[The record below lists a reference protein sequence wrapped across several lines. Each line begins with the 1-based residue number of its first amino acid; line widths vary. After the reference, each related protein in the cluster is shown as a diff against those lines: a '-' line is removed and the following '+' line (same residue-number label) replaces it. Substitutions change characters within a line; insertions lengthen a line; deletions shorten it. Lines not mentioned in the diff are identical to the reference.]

1 MLLQL
6 IHPLHNRVGGSKGV
20 SASLQED
27 ADVRGRI
34 PVLLR
39 LEFIIPAAHFDPGY
53 ITQMDG
59 AKRRVAPQHD
69 VSELLRIH
77 ELVAAGYRVEELL
90 VLGGRRCA
98 GSADTILLVL
108 GRDRFFNI
116 GRRDAQLRHPERI
129 HPDTHGGFHV
139 AVDHDVT
146 DIGNALQFVNDI
158 DVRIVRH
165 GERRHALIGRRE
177 NDAKEV
183 IGTALSYRDT
193 DVTHSL
199 RQFSLSRT
207 DAVIDFE
214 NGVIRI
220 CADLER
226 AVDTDFTA

>member
-6 IHPLHNRVGGSKGV
+6 IHPLYNRVGGSKGV

-90 VLGGRRCA
+90 VLGVGAVPVRPTPYCWFWAEIAFSISDVVTRSFA
-98 GSADTILLVL
+98 IRSGSTQIRMADSTL
-108 GRDRFFNI
+108 
-116 GRRDAQLRHPERI
+116 P
-129 HPDTHGGFHV
+129 
-139 AVDHDVT
+139 
-146 DIGNALQFVNDI
+146 
-158 DVRIVRH
+158 
-165 GERRHALIGRRE
+165 
-177 NDAKEV
+177 
-183 IGTALSYRDT
+183 
-193 DVTHSL
+193 
-199 RQFSLSRT
+199 
-207 DAVIDFE
+207 
-214 NGVIRI
+214 
-220 CADLER
+220 
-226 AVDTDFTA
+226 